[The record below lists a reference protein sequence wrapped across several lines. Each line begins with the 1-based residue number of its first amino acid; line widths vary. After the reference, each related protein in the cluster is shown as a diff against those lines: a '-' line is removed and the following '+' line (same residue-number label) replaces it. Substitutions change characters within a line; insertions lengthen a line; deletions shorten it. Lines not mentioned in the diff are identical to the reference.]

1 MNKEF
6 LKMQK
11 SAGLITE
18 SEYKEKMSEANM
30 TDKHFSQELYMDML
44 NRLFDTLGNGA
55 DAYDDSTWTDE
66 EKKLAQAI
74 HDALEGSGFDIY

>member
-1 MNKEF
+1 MSKEF

-30 TDKHFSQELYMDML
+30 MDKHLEQEVYMDML
-44 NRLFDTLGNGA
+44 NTLFDALGNGA
-55 DAYDDSTWTDE
+55 NAYDDSTWTDK
-66 EKKLAQAI
+66 EKELAQNI
-74 HDALEGSGFDIY
+74 YNVLERTGFNIY